1 MSQYA
6 GNGSVPSATVAQA
19 QGMISV
25 QVPCTLDEAL
35 SILNARAR
43 SDERS
48 VEQIAN
54 AVVAGEVRFD
64 RRSRRGSQR
73 RSHNRPRTGNVSVW
87 RSQQLSV
94 LSERLRAIPIGCGD
108 TRLFS
113 TGGRRVE
120 SSEGKPSS
128 LRSSPDRIRPCSG
141 STSAPVPRS
150 PSLHRR
156 VKS

>member
-35 SILNARAR
+35 LILRARAR

-64 RRSRRGSQR
+64 
-73 RSHNRPRTGNVSVW
+73 
-87 RSQQLSV
+87 
-94 LSERLRAIPIGCGD
+94 
-108 TRLFS
+108 
-113 TGGRRVE
+113 
-120 SSEGKPSS
+120 
-128 LRSSPDRIRPCSG
+128 
-141 STSAPVPRS
+141 
-150 PSLHRR
+150 
-156 VKS
+156 

>member
-64 RRSRRGSQR
+64 
-73 RSHNRPRTGNVSVW
+73 
-87 RSQQLSV
+87 
-94 LSERLRAIPIGCGD
+94 
-108 TRLFS
+108 
-113 TGGRRVE
+113 
-120 SSEGKPSS
+120 
-128 LRSSPDRIRPCSG
+128 
-141 STSAPVPRS
+141 
-150 PSLHRR
+150 
-156 VKS
+156 